1 MKKIF
6 SFLVFS
12 LAFTACQNDVSFNE
26 KYFQGQK
33 DGSLWRSAAT
43 TATVN
48 AAGNFTL
55 TGVLDQEKLVLT
67 TAGVSN
73 TTYILG
79 TSDLR
84 SAAFYQ
90 AADGKQFETAAIAG
104 APNKIAVT
112 GSGSGYT
119 ATYSASTTA
128 ITGTGTGLKVD
139 TTIDSSGGI
148 ATAKISVLGN
158 GYVAGDIISIN
169 KGLATGNATFVIQN
183 VSNSNGEI
191 TITEYA
197 NGTVSGTFKLNAVN
211 LLSIGTTPDLV
222 NFQYGKFYK
231 IPVTIIP

>member
-1 MKKIF
+1 MKNIF
-6 SFLVFS
+6 SLLVFS
-12 LAFTACQNDVSFNE
+12 LAFTACQSDVSFNE

-33 DGSLWRSAAT
+33 DGSLWRSATT

-79 TSDLR
+79 TSDFR
-84 SAAFYQ
+84 SAALYQ
-90 AADGKQFETAAIAG
+90 SADGKQYETAAIAG
-104 APNKIAVT
+104 TPNKIVVSA
-112 GSGSGYT
+112 SGSGYT
-119 ATYSASTTA
+119 ATFSASTTA
-128 ITGTGTGLKVD
+128 VSGTGAGMKVD
-139 TTIDSSGGI
+139 TTIDSFGGI

-169 KGLATGNATFVIQN
+169 KGLTTGDATFVIQN

-191 TITEYA
+191 TITEYT
-197 NGTVSGTFKLNAVN
+197 NGTISGTFKLNAVN

-231 IPVTIIP
+231 IPVKIIP

>member
-1 MKKIF
+1 MKKRFSLIIF
-6 SFLVFS
+6 SMVLI
-12 LAFTACQNDVSFNE
+12 ACQSDVSFNE

-33 DGSLWRSAAT
+33 DGVLWRSTST

-55 TGVLDQEKLVLT
+55 TGVVDQEKFVLT

-73 TTYILG
+73 TTYLLG

-84 SAAFYQ
+84 SAANYL
-90 AADGKQFETAAIAG
+90 AADGKRFETAAIAG
-104 APNKIAVT
+104 TPNKILMNN
-112 GSGSGYT
+112 SGSGYT

-128 ITGTGTGLKVD
+128 VSGTGTGLKVD
-139 TTIDSSGGI
+139 TTVDSFGGI

-197 NGTVSGTFKLNAVN
+197 NGTISGTFKLNAIN

-231 IPVTIIP
+231 IPVKIIP